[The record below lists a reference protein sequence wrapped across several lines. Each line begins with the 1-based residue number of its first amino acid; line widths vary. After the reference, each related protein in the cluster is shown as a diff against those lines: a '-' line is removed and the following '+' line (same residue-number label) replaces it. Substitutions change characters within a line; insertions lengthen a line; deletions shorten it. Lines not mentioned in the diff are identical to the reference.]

1 MPIKPAPAAE
11 VDAIP
16 EVTTRSG
23 RRLRVPKGLA
33 DYLPQPFR
41 GIPAHI
47 RRPPREQRVF
57 RPYHGQVDTLQGQQD
72 PTAEFA
78 ALVVENVPAIDTAE
92 LSIKTE
98 PNEFDDFDANHLQN
112 FSAARELKRLD
123 KHSQTS
129 DAFDI
134 PTTATHGL
142 SVAPGGFGTRRL
154 HRVGFI
160 DVDDY
165 KPFGFL
171 NPDEVLQGVHLIP
184 AFAHGRTSSLLPPS
198 VAQRSDDNDE
208 DWQFYYV
215 NMFIDRDMF
224 MRYLGGAVGHKGA
237 SVSPT
242 EDNDGM
248 DIDDDE
254 SDDDNQSVDSRVQDE
269 DEDEDEDEHEDED
282 EGPIAQEKDDYGY
295 DISDDEE
302 DEEGAGDEGIDH
314 EEEDLGP
321 EDGEDG
327 EEDEY
332 GDEGYAPL

>member
-1 MPIKPAPAAE
+1 MYGTSDMKSISE
-11 VDAIP
+11 VDSLIHD
-16 EVTTRSG
+16 V
-23 RRLRVPKGLA
+23 LLA
-33 DYLPQPFR
+33 
-41 GIPAHI
+41 
-47 RRPPREQRVF
+47 
-57 RPYHGQVDTLQGQQD
+57 
-72 PTAEFA
+72 
-78 ALVVENVPAIDTAE
+78 
-92 LSIKTE
+92 
-98 PNEFDDFDANHLQN
+98 DDFDANHLQN

-142 SVAPGGFGTRRL
+142 S
-154 HRVGFI
+154 
-160 DVDDY
+160 
-165 KPFGFL
+165 
-171 NPDEVLQGVHLIP
+171 
-184 AFAHGRTSSLLPPS
+184 
-198 VAQRSDDNDE
+198 

-224 MRYLGGAVGHKGA
+224 MKYLGGAVGHKGA

-282 EGPIAQEKDDYGY
+282 EGPIAQEEDDYGY